1 MARSRGSV
9 DVIPAIILA
18 SLKAT
23 VRCGLYDT
31 GVREFLYSYYDVSG
45 PLDALPNIFISHMLK
60 TTKLLFKYVD
70 TCQMPPRIQ
79 VELDGGDCHDVTLH

>member
-31 GVREFLYSYYDVSG
+31 GVREFLYYYDVSG

-79 VELDGGDCHDVTLH
+79 VDLDGGDCHDVTLH